1 MGGSRIA
8 AVVTAAGSSARMAEG
23 RPLSAVKAVKKEY
36 RVLPGC
42 ADADGK
48 PLTVLGA
55 AVSAFAAVPAI
66 GQIVVTVPPD
76 REDAEDEARAVLP
89 STLCSRVLF
98 VRGGENRRVSVLNAL
113 RSLRASGCRYDFV
126 LIHDGARPWVSRA
139 VIDAVIGAAVIHRA
153 AVPVLP
159 SIETP
164 KVLGGPFD
172 GAGAA
177 AGDGQ
182 VPGYGFITR
191 HPRRETVV
199 FAQTPQGFAFGPL
212 LEAHEK
218 AAKSGAEFTD
228 DAEVWAFAW
237 PDTKVAAVPGEAANR
252 KITFPEDLPQC

>member
-1 MGGSRIA
+1 MADGGA
-8 AVVTAAGSSARMAEG
+8 
-23 RPLSAVKAVKKEY
+23 LSAGKAIKKEY

-55 AVSAFAAVPAI
+55 AVGVFAAIPAI
-66 GQIVVTVPPD
+66 SQIVVTLPPD
-76 REDAEDEARAVLP
+76 QEDAEGEVRAVLP
-89 STLCSRVLF
+89 SKLCPGVLF
-98 VRGGENRRVSVLNAL
+98 VRGGENRRVSVFNAL
-113 RSLRASGCRYDFV
+113 RSLQTNSCDFV

-139 VIDAVIGAAVIHRA
+139 VIEAVIDAAVIHGA

-159 SIETP
+159 SVETP
-164 KVLGGPFD
+164 KMLDGPFD
-172 GAGAA
+172 GQG
-177 AGDGQ
+177 
-182 VPGYGFITR
+182 PCCGFIMG

-228 DAEVWAFAW
+228 DAGVWAFAW
-237 PDTKVAAVPGEAANR
+237 PDAKVAAVPGEAANR
-252 KITFPEDLPQC
+252 KITFPEDLPRC